1 MLKYAYL
8 TAVFVIFT
16 LASVAQSPQTAEKDS
31 IIFDKL
37 VHDYGTMVQGADGNC
52 EFVFTNKGQK
62 PLILSNVRASCGCT
76 VPSWPQE
83 PILPGNTG
91 TIKVGYNT
99 SIIGG
104 FSKIVTVVSNAANSQ
119 VILTIKGN
127 VTPKQ

>member
-1 MLKYAYL
+1 MIKYVYL
-8 TAVFVIFT
+8 TAVFFIIAFF
-16 LASVAQSPQTAEKDS
+16 SVAQNPQTAEKDS

-37 VHDYGTMVQGADGNC
+37 IHDYGTMVQGADGTC

-83 PILPGNTG
+83 PILPGKTG
-91 TIKVGYNT
+91 IIKVGYNT

-104 FSKIVTVVSNAANSQ
+104 FSKIVTVVSNASNSQ

-127 VTPKQ
+127 VAQKQ

>member
-8 TAVFVIFT
+8 TAVFIIFT

>member
-1 MLKYAYL
+1 MKYAYL
-8 TAVFVIFT
+8 AALFFLFAFVG
-16 LASVAQSPQTAEKDS
+16 VAQNPQTVEKDS

-37 VHDYGTMVQGADGNC
+37 VHDYGTMVQGADGTS

-83 PILPGNTG
+83 PILPGKTG

-127 VTPKQ
+127 VVQKQ

>member
-1 MLKYAYL
+1 MIKYAYL
-8 TAVFVIFT
+8 TAVFLIFT
-16 LASVAQSPQTAEKDS
+16 FVAVAQNPQTAEKDS
-31 IIFDKL
+31 IVFDKL
-37 VHDYGTMVQGADGNC
+37 VHDYGTMDQGADGTS

-62 PLILSNVRASCGCT
+62 PLILSSVRASCGCT

-83 PILPGNTG
+83 PILPGKTG

-127 VTPKQ
+127 VVQKQ